1 MMKTT
6 WTRGLCLVVAC
17 AASLGL
23 AQAGKPTV
31 VSTAL
36 ELDPNPALLLH
47 AILSAQARGITS
59 RMEAAGLS
67 FINEFLKRGA
77 TQGT

>member
-1 MMKTT
+1 
-6 WTRGLCLVVAC
+6 VAI
-17 AASLGL
+17 
-23 AQAGKPTV
+23 
-31 VSTAL
+31 
-36 ELDPNPALLLH
+36 PALLLH

>member
-1 MMKTT
+1 MDTFKAIEIYGTGDVKTLSGGISEALIT
-6 WTRGLCLVVAC
+6 TEYGLIVAI
-17 AASLGL
+17 
-23 AQAGKPTV
+23 
-31 VSTAL
+31 
-36 ELDPNPALLLH
+36 PALLLH